1 MYPLKKGLATRQ
13 AHVALPPGTVEE
25 EHGRSGFFGAA
36 SHLYRLH
43 PPTGWT
49 KMEGPLKPHLIDTN
63 LLTPTDQ
70 TDPEGEPVI
79 FLWNNDIRMMISRRS
94 HAMPFLF
101 RNADGDEVHFVHR
114 GSGRFET
121 DYGVVDYE
129 RGDYIVIPR
138 GTNYRIIPDTEDN
151 FFLIVESTGEMNQPS
166 KEVKGLIG
174 QHALYDPAV
183 VTTPELA
190 PINHE
195 PGEYRVRVKRLGE
208 YTEITYP
215 FDPLDV
221 VGWKGD
227 LTVWKIN
234 VRDIR
239 PVMSHR
245 AHLPPSAHTTFLT
258 DNAVMCTFLPRPLE
272 EDEDALKV
280 PFYHRN
286 TDYDEVLFYHDGDF
300 FSRDNIKPGMVT
312 LHPIGIHHGPHPKA
326 LKNQNKKT
334 RTDEIAVMLDA
345 RNALFVTPEAEAVEN
360 KEYWKSWQ
368 EKPEAAAAATV

>member
-1 MYPLKKGLATRQ
+1 MYPLKKGLASRQ

-25 EHGRSGFFGAA
+25 EHGRSGFYGAA
-36 SHLYRLH
+36 SHLYRLN
-43 PPTGWT
+43 PPTGWI
-49 KMEGPLKPHLIDTN
+49 KMEGPLRPHLIDTN
-63 LLTPTDQ
+63 LLEPTDKV
-70 TDPEGEPVI
+70 DPEGDPVI
-79 FLWNNDIRMMISRRS
+79 FLQNNDVRMMISRRS
-94 HAMPFLF
+94 QPMPFLF

-114 GSGRFET
+114 GNGRFET
-121 DYGVVDYE
+121 DYGVIAYE
-129 RGDYIVIPR
+129 TGDYVVIPR
-138 GTNYRIIPDTEDN
+138 GTNYRVIPDTEDN
-151 FFLIVESTGEMNQPS
+151 FFLIVEATGEIQQPS

-183 VTTPELA
+183 VVTPELA
-190 PINHE
+190 PVNQE

-208 YTEITYP
+208 YTHITYP

-234 VRDIR
+234 VREIR

-326 LKNQNKKT
+326 LRNQHAKK
-334 RTDEIAVMLDA
+334 RTDEVAVMLDA
-345 RNALFVTPEAEAVEN
+345 RNALFLSPEAEAVEN

-368 EKPEAAAAATV
+368 EKPAAETAA